1 MLSFSE
7 SSVAEEAAHKGLIW
21 MKLWGRKSLRKEA
34 ERGRPRD
41 SLPL

>member
-7 SSVAEEAAHKGLIW
+7 SSVAEEAVPKGLIL

-34 ERGRPRD
+34 ECGRPRG